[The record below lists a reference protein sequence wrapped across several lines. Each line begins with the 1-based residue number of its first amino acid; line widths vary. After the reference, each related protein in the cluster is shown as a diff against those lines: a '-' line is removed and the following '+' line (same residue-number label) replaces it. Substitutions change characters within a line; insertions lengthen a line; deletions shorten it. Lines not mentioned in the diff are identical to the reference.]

1 MVAGGNDMAHA
12 LREKAA
18 ISGVGETAYT
28 RGTPKSGLALQL
40 EASLAAIADAGLD
53 ARDIDGVVPYFPGGG
68 IAEDFIANL
77 GLPDLTLSVFVPMGG
92 ATCVAAI
99 QTAAMAVATGVC
111 KHVLIS
117 VGRTGYS
124 GARVSTRLQQFPQF
138 ALAAEFEAPIGMFA
152 PAQLYAQGARR
163 HMELYGT
170 TARHF
175 AEIAVVT
182 RQHAILN
189 GNVVMNKP
197 LTVEEHHASRMISD
211 PFRLFDCSLESDGG
225 AAIIVSAA
233 DRARDLRKPLVT
245 MMGVAEGHPESPA
258 SIAQRPD
265 LLEFGLAKAAP
276 RAYDMAG
283 VGPKD
288 IDVAE
293 IYDCFTFTVINQ
305 LETPGLLQEGRGR
318 AVRHGRPHR
327 RGRRP
332 ADQHPWRPFE
342 PGPCRRPQPRGRA
355 DAPAAPRG
363 RQGAGQGRRG
373 RPGHRLWRHGRR
385 LGRDPAEGG
394 MSTAAVTPERPLPTP
409 TRESQPF
416 WDGMREGRFMLQ
428 HCAALRQGA
437 ALSAAGLPALLLDG
451 EHLQGDADRRRRPY
465 LDGVPSSVQLLLQ
478 GSRRPTSWRWS
489 TWMPACA

>member
-1 MVAGGNDMAHA
+1 MAHP

-18 ISGVGETAYT
+18 ISGVGDTAYT

-53 ARDIDGVVPYFPGGG
+53 PRDIDGVVPYFPGGG
-68 IAEDFIANL
+68 IAEDLIANL
-77 GLPDLTLSVFVPMGG
+77 GLPDLKLSVFVPMGG
-92 ATCVAAI
+92 ATVVAAI

-163 HMELYGT
+163 HMALYGT

-182 RQHAILN
+182 REHAILN

-197 LTVEEHHASRMISD
+197 LSVEEHHASRMISD

-233 DRARDLRKPLVT
+233 DRARDLKKPLVT
-245 MMGVAEGHPESPA
+245 IMGVAEGHPESPA

-305 LETPGLLQEGRGR
+305 LELLGFCKKGEGGPFIMDGRIRVGGELPINTHGGLLSQGHVVGLNHVVELTRQLRREAGKAQVKDAEVGLVTGYGDMGDGSIAILRR
-318 AVRHGRPHR
+318 A
-327 RGRRP
+327 
-332 ADQHPWRPFE
+332 A
-342 PGPCRRPQPRGRA
+342 
-355 DAPAAPRG
+355 
-363 RQGAGQGRRG
+363 
-373 RPGHRLWRHGRR
+373 
-385 LGRDPAEGG
+385 
-394 MSTAAVTPERPLPTP
+394 
-409 TRESQPF
+409 
-416 WDGMREGRFMLQ
+416 
-428 HCAALRQGA
+428 
-437 ALSAAGLPALLLDG
+437 
-451 EHLQGDADRRRRPY
+451 
-465 LDGVPSSVQLLLQ
+465 
-478 GSRRPTSWRWS
+478 
-489 TWMPACA
+489 